1 MRHVR
6 KAKRAAAHFRELHML
21 TDDLTPPHWGET
33 PEQIVARLTA
43 ALEVS
48 QRNNRDT
55 FDAMCAMRNA
65 INERIPMASLESDL
79 LQGPE
84 NSVFCATVAEAV
96 VSHIDKLT
104 AALATAR
111 AETAMAYAA
120 AAERAARRWAIR
132 KEHADK
138 LYEMDY
144 PEAAIDSRTVSAKAD
159 EAESIAEEIRA
170 LAPAHATEALA
181 AYRKAVRVQALREA
195 MAACLDRDD
204 RAFILA
210 LIEKE
215 G

>member
-1 MRHVR
+1 MMPNEFWTAADVIGR
-6 KAKRAAAHFRELHML
+6 KDAE
-21 TDDLTPPHWGET
+21 
-33 PEQIVARLTA
+33 IARLTA
-43 ALEVS
+43 ALEAS
-48 QRNNRDT
+48 QAHIEKIASERDDVVNRLAAERDT
-55 FDAMCAMRNA
+55 LRAA
-65 INERIPMASLESDL
+65 IFGGANYASDL
-79 LQGPE
+79 RTGNFVEMAQTLHAAQKGGLE
-84 NSVFCATVAEAV
+84 RAEKAEA
-96 VSHIDKLT
+96 D
-104 AALATAR
+104 LATAR

-215 G
+215 GGNG